1 MKRKEIAVGGQA
13 VIEGVMMRGPEKI
26 ATAVRRADN
35 SIEVKQEEFISITQK
50 NKFLGLPLIR
60 GFASLIEMM
69 GLGMRTLGFS
79 AQRWELDNEEEE
91 SGKKQKSDKA
101 KKAEEALSYVIAFAL
116 AMFLFGFVPY
126 FAAKLLHMDKHNLYF
141 NLIAGV
147 IRIIFFV
154 SYVWIISFMK
164 DVKRLFQYHG
174 AEHKS
179 VYAYEKQDKLNPEK
193 VQKYST
199 LHPRCGTSFMFFVL
213 LISLFVF
220 TIVDFFVG
228 HFLGSLPHYA
238 VRWMYHILLIPF
250 VSGISYEVLKLSGKN
265 INHPLVKLMT
275 VPGMAIQR
283 ITTQPPSDDQIEVA
297 LVALKCALDLD
308 YSEHENVT
316 ILTDEMI
323 EAEQEKL
330 RKAQK

>member
-50 NKFLGLPLIR
+50 NKFLGLPLVR

-79 AQRWELDNEEEE
+79 AQRWELDNEDENT
-91 SGKKQKSDKA
+91 KKKSDKA
-101 KKAEEALSYVIAFAL
+101 KKTEEALSYVVAFAL

-126 FAAKLLHMDKHNLYF
+126 FTAKLLDLDKHNLYF
-141 NLIAGV
+141 NLVAGF
-147 IRIIFFV
+147 IRIVFFV
-154 SYVWIISFMK
+154 TYVWLISFMK

-220 TIVDFFVG
+220 TIVDFIVG
-228 HFLGSLPHYA
+228 HVLGSLPHYA

-265 INHPLVKLMT
+265 IHHPLVKLMT

-308 YSEHENVT
+308 YSEHGDVRE
-316 ILTDEMI
+316 LTDEII
-323 EAEQEKL
+323 EAEQAKKQ
-330 RKAQK
+330 KAQN